1 MLDIAAFEIIHL
13 VEVIIRIFNIV
24 GGVITIIRINYFG
37 EALVLSHVYIG
48 ISDNLWVSGKLQ
60 DHLWRD
66 RTSRQRWSCQVGSA
80 EGPGM

>member
-37 EALVLSHVYIG
+37 EALVLSHVDVG
-48 ISDNLWVSGKLQ
+48 ILDNLWV
-60 DHLWRD
+60 W
-66 RTSRQRWSCQVGSA
+66 
-80 EGPGM
+80 